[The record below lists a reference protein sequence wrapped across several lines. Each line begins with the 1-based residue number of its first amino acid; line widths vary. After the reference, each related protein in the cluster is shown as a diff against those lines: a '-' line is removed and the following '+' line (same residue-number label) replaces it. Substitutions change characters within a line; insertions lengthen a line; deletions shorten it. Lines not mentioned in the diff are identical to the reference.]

1 MHGGAYQEVLT
12 IADAVGRAAKAL
24 TEVSKIDTCR
34 PKGEPSTF
42 EKHRPIVM
50 GTMRRISS

>member
-1 MHGGAYQEVLT
+1 MHGGAYQGVLT